1 MKHNT
6 KYLDL
11 VFRRLKISDFKKFN
25 KLFQL
30 CFEKKIS
37 YNFFKWRYFTD
48 KFSFCYGVF
57 NSSNMIASVGM
68 KSMKLNNNKN
78 ERIFSRHSSMVLLE
92 YRGLKIF
99 SRLLKEVK
107 QKTLTNI
114 KIIVTWPNQNNFA
127 SFGIDSD
134 KIFKKKYYL
143 YKTTARK
150 SKLIQ
155 TSNCSINQLS
165 KFKIF
170 IQSSDNFFQKDFDY
184 FKSRYLSYKKHEYLI
199 NKFELKKLKSF
210 FILKRNN
217 DKSGLNYVILDHFG
231 SKHIKSKHF
240 FQLIHDQQKV
250 IFWSS
255 RKIYKLNY
263 KLIGNINPCINFTKK
278 NYSKKNKELL
288 NKDFMIGDTDS
299 FITIN

>member
-11 VFRRLKISDFKKFN
+11 VFRRLKISDFQKFS

-30 CFEKKIS
+30 CFKKKIS
-37 YNFFKWRYFTD
+37 YGFFKWRYFSD
-48 KFSFCYGVF
+48 RFSFCYGVF

-99 SRLLKEVK
+99 SRLLEEVK
-107 QKTLTNI
+107 QKTLTST

-143 YKTTARK
+143 YKTTVRK

-155 TSNCSINQLS
+155 SSNYSINKLS

-184 FKSRYLSYKKHEYLI
+184 FKSRYLSYKKDEYLI
-199 NKFELKKLKSF
+199 NMFELKKLKSF

-217 DKSGLNYVILDHFG
+217 DKSGLNYVVLDHFG
-231 SKHIKSKHF
+231 SQHIKSKHF
-240 FQLIHDQQKV
+240 YQLIHDQQKV
-250 IFWSS
+250 IFWSK

-263 KLIGNINPCINFTKK
+263 KLIGNINPCISFIKK
-278 NYSKKNKELL
+278 DYSKKNKELL

-299 FITIN
+299 FITIK

>member
-11 VFRRLKISDFKKFN
+11 VFRRLKISDFEKFN

-30 CFEKKIS
+30 CFKKKIS
-37 YNFFKWRYFTD
+37 YSFFKWRYFSD

-127 SFGIDSD
+127 SFGVDSD

-143 YKTTARK
+143 YKTTNPK
-150 SKLIQ
+150 TKVIK
-155 TSNCSINQLS
+155 TSNCNINQLK
-165 KFKIF
+165 KFEIF
-170 IQSSDNFFQKDFDY
+170 IQTNDNFFQKDFDY

-199 NKFELKKLKSF
+199 NRFELKNLTSF
-210 FILKRNN
+210 FILKKNN
-217 DKSGLNYVILDHFG
+217 DKSGSNYVILDHFG

-240 FQLIHDQQKV
+240 SQLIRDHQKV
-250 IFWSS
+250 IFWSNK
-255 RKIYKLNY
+255 KIYKLNY
-263 KLIGNINPCINFTKK
+263 ELLGNINPSINFIKK
-278 NYSKKNKELL
+278 NYIRKYKELL
-288 NKDFMIGDTDS
+288 SKKFMIGDTDS
-299 FITIN
+299 FITIK